1 MPMTLFVDWL
11 IPFFIASV
19 DEWSSKDKA
28 LRSDLGNALIRLEE
42 VSWELRR
49 YVWGDKRLR
58 FYRFFFA
65 SINPQTT
72 IPWRF
77 CDGTFGV
84 PLLSGSYGAGIP
96 ATDAF
101 ATWNV
106 AKVHDDRFKSAA
118 KLATEGLLEK
128 KSLVKAASLYVPTDL
143 PAGVGLRVAAFVGR
157 MRFLSQSVAL
167 WKRELCVTC
176 DRAGCGAPCLIA
188 NFTSN
193 NQAQIPGVDQLPADY
208 SSDSCEECETS
219 EAGEFWKM
227 ILPKTRAVA
236 PPRTFCSLACEKW
249 YASELNLAVTFNV
262 DELDPLLHHQIGK
275 SGLSRVA
282 YEARS
287 CWVRNA
293 THARSLREAKRTWT
307 RMRFKTLGPE
317 FIKQLQADVRDLLNV
332 DLALVVAA
340 AALAESQGAAKNR
353 KLPATCAHWRSD
365 ARAYKRAVAAILI
378 IYKNKFKDEDGIAF
392 DQRNPPK
399 WLQAVV
405 EAAHLVFPISV
416 Q

>member
-1 MPMTLFVDWL
+1 MVLFVDWL
-11 IPFFIASV
+11 IDCFIASI
-19 DEWSSKDKA
+19 DACSSKDTELRADMGQA
-28 LRSDLGNALIRLEE
+28 LLRLEE

-49 YVWGDKRLR
+49 HVWGDKRLCY
-58 FYRFFFA
+58 YRYFFH
-65 SINPQTT
+65 SVNRQTT

-84 PLLSGSYGAGIP
+84 PLLSGSYGTGIP
-96 ATDAF
+96 SSASF
-101 ATWNV
+101 ATWTV
-106 AKVHDDRFKSAA
+106 TTLHDDRFKSAA
-118 KLATEGLLEK
+118 KLSTDGLLEK

-143 PAGVGLRVAAFVGR
+143 PAGIGLRVAAFVGR
-157 MRFLSQSVAL
+157 MRFLSQNVAL
-167 WKRELCVTC
+167 WKRELCVNC
-176 DRAGCGAPCLIA
+176 DRAGCGVPCLA
-188 NFTSN
+188 VNFISN
-193 NQAQIPGVDQLPADY
+193 NQAQIPGIDQMPADY
-208 SSDSCEECETS
+208 SSDSCEECDSS
-219 EAGEFWKM
+219 EAGEFWKL

-236 PPRTFCSLACEKW
+236 PHRTFCSLACEKA
-249 YASELNLAVTFNV
+249 YASELNLAVTFDV
-262 DELDPLLHHQIGK
+262 DNLDPLLHHPIGK

-282 YEARS
+282 AEARS

-293 THARSLREAKRTWT
+293 TNARALREAKRTWT

-317 FIKQLQADVRDLLNV
+317 FIKQLQADVRDLLNI

-340 AALAESQGAAKNR
+340 AAVAESQEAAKNR

-365 ARAYKRAVAAILI
+365 ARAYKRAIAAIRI

-399 WLQAVV
+399 WLQSVV
-405 EAAHLVFPISV
+405 DARHSVFPISV